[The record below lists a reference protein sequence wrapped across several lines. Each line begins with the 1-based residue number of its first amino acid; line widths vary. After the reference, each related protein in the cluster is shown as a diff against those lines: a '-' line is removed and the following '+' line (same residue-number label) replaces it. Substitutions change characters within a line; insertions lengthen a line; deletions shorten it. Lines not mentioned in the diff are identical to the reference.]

1 MNKFLIIA
9 IIIIIVGAGAYFVFR
24 DSGKKEIPQPS
35 PENITA
41 SPNQTINNITMKIS
55 SSAFQAQQNIPV
67 KYTCDGQNIN
77 PPLSFANVPNG
88 TQSLVLIVDDPDAPS
103 GTWTHWTLW
112 NINPQIAGID
122 ENSVSPGAVQGKT
135 SFGKPGW
142 GGPCPPSG
150 THRYFFK
157 LYALD
162 ANLNLSDSADAQGL
176 QDTMR
181 DHIIESAELIGLY
194 SRQAK

>member
-1 MNKFLIIA
+1 MYKFLIIA
-9 IIIIIVGAGAYFVFR
+9 IIIIVGAGAYFIFHNL
-24 DSGKKEIPQPS
+24 GKKEIPQPS
-35 PENITA
+35 PENITE
-41 SPNQTINNITMKIS
+41 SSNQTNNNINMKIS
-55 SSAFQAQQNIPV
+55 SPAFQAQQNIPV

-77 PPLSFANVPNG
+77 PPLAFVNVPSQA
-88 TQSLVLIVDDPDAPS
+88 QSLVLIVDDPDAPA

-112 NINPQIAGID
+112 NIDPHIAGID
-122 ENSVSPGAVQGKT
+122 ENSVPPGAVQGKT

-162 ANLNLSDSADAQGL
+162 ADLNLSASADVQEL

-181 DHIIESAELIGLY
+181 NHIIGSAELVGLY